1 MMSFGNYIDCHGVN
15 EVRFSQFS
23 LWGVFMSRLMFFPAE
38 KRFEGFLSHFPEGY
52 GMKKKTCMV
61 LEAHSCAPAVPR
73 KK

>member
-52 GMKKKTCMV
+52 GMKKKHVWSWRHIVVRLLC
-61 LEAHSCAPAVPR
+61 P
-73 KK
+73 